1 MPWLFQKVGLHRF
14 QTKRRLKQ
22 YVDETSRRSLR
33 DLDSH
38 HVPTVWKLLV
48 IGLAYFVVMFFGH
61 LPDHLI
67 LFPTRAPIDPGAAV
81 RRTIPF
87 ENGDLEI
94 WTAQSQSARQ
104 NGRADV
110 FILRF
115 YGNADRAD
123 RWPAMEAEMWKD
135 RAVEIWGMNYPGFG
149 GSAGPARLA
158 RIGPAAVAAF
168 DELRR
173 QAANKSAVESAVPSG
188 PMPSSVLRTAHTT
201 APIVLFG
208 TSIGATAA
216 LHLAASRPTEI
227 AGLILQ
233 NPPPLREMI
242 LRQFGWWNL
251 WLLAGPVTL
260 QIPRDLDCIAN
271 AKASRTPAIFLLA
284 EKDEI
289 VAPRFHR
296 LVVQAYAGEKRI
308 IELRGAHHNDPVDG
322 TALADLN
329 DALTW
334 VLTKASSPQPP

>member
-1 MPWLFQKVGLHRF
+1 M
-14 QTKRRLKQ
+14 
-22 YVDETSRRSLR
+22 
-33 DLDSH
+33 
-38 HVPTVWKLLV
+38 
-48 IGLAYFVVMFFGH
+48 IFGH

-67 LFPTRAPIDPGAAV
+67 LFPTSAPIDAGGAV
-81 RRTIPF
+81 RRTILF
-87 ENGDLEI
+87 EDGDLEI
-94 WTAQSQSARQ
+94 WTAQSQLARQ
-104 NGRADV
+104 QGRADV

-123 RWPAMEAEMWKD
+123 RWPAIEAEMWKD

-149 GSAGPARLA
+149 GSTGPVRLA

-168 DELRR
+168 DELKHH
-173 QAANKSAVESAVPSG
+173 AANMSAIGSAVPSG
-188 PMPSSVLRTAHTT
+188 PSSALTTAQGI

-216 LHLAASRPTEI
+216 LYVAVSHPTEI
-227 AGLILQ
+227 TGLILQ

-251 WLLAGPVTL
+251 WLLAGPVAL

-271 AKASRTPAIFLLA
+271 ASTSRAPAIFLLA
-284 EKDEI
+284 ERDEI

-308 IELRGAHHNDPVDG
+308 IELRGAHHNDPIEG

-329 DALTW
+329 DALGW
-334 VLTKASSPQPP
+334 VLGKPR